1 MTKSFY
7 KEVTSSITGI
17 TTRVDLGKQYQ
28 LATGAD
34 LISLPELRT
43 K

>member
-7 KEVTSSITGI
+7 KEITSPVTGAV
-17 TTRVDLGKQYQ
+17 TRVDLGKQYQ
-28 LATGAD
+28 LATGGE
-34 LISLPELRT
+34 LNSLPQSRT